1 MLPDLPSKGTT
12 MLRSLLTC
20 CCLCLAWAVGLQSAA
35 SAQALSGPAPEPEPA
50 VGMNLNGPADW
61 NTELPFVDVFRL
73 SRRWISQR
81 QGAGWGQGPALQL
94 DRHGWVTR
102 LEPECFAETPLCTI
116 QGGHYPS
123 GQYTVLYEGTGRLG
137 FSNPTRVMSE
147 EPGRVVIGVD
157 SSRGGFF
164 LRLLETD
171 PGDYVRNIRVIMPGF
186 EDSYETEP
194 FHPVFLGRWHGMAC
208 FRFMDWME
216 TNGSTISK
224 WTERPTLDDA
234 TFTAK
239 GVPLEVMI
247 DLCNRQ
253 DADAWFCMPHLADDD
268 YVRRFAE
275 MVRDR
280 LEPELKVYVEWSNE
294 TWNGQFAQSRY
305 ACERGQALGFGERP
319 WEAGWRYTAYRS
331 VQIFGIWE
339 DVFGGTERLVRVL
352 PTQAANPY
360 VSERIVE
367 FQDAY
372 AHADALAI
380 APYISFNV
388 PARGDGLTADVVA
401 TWTVDQVLDYLNQQA
416 LPKSIEWI
424 HGQKQ
429 VADKYGLGLIAY
441 EGGQHAVGVGGGENN
456 DALTALLQAA
466 NAHPGMGD
474 IYSQYFDAWVR
485 EGGGLF
491 AYFSSVGSWSKWGSW
506 GIMQYYDDDPAQSA
520 KFTALMEWAA
530 DLGQDVIAPSQ

>member
-1 MLPDLPSKGTT
+1 M
-12 MLRSLLTC
+12 RRELLICAAILIAAT
-20 CCLCLAWAVGLQSAA
+20 AFRAPAQS
-35 SAQALSGPAPEPEPA
+35 QVRPAPAPQPA

-81 QGAGWGQGPALQL
+81 EGAGWGQGPELQL
-94 DRHGWVTR
+94 DEHGWVTR
-102 LEPECFAETPLCTI
+102 LEPGCFAETPLCTI

-123 GQYTVLYEGTGRLG
+123 GEYTVLYEGTGRVG
-137 FSNPTRVMSE
+137 FSNPTRVLSQQ
-147 EPGRVVIGVD
+147 PGRIIIEVD

-171 PGDYVRNIRVIMPGF
+171 PRDYVRDIRVIMPGF
-186 EDSYETEP
+186 ESTYEDEP
-194 FHPVFLGRWHGMAC
+194 FHPVFLERWHGMAC
-208 FRFMDWME
+208 FRFMDWMH
-216 TNGSTISK
+216 TNNSKISK
-224 WTERPTLDDA
+224 WSERPTLHDA
-234 TFTAK
+234 TFTTK
-239 GVPLEVMI
+239 GVPLELMI

-275 MVRDR
+275 MVHAR
-280 LEPELKVYVEWSNE
+280 LEPERKVYVEWSNE
-294 TWNGQFAQSRY
+294 TWNGQFEQSRY
-305 ACERGQALGFGERP
+305 AGERGQARGFGEKP

-331 VQIFGIWE
+331 MQIFSIWE
-339 DVFGGTERLVRVL
+339 EVFGGAERLVRVL

-367 FQDAY
+367 FQDAW
-372 AHADALAI
+372 AQADALAI

-388 PARGDGLTADVVA
+388 PARGEGLTADVVA
-401 TWTVDQVLDYLNQQA
+401 QWTVEQVIEHLGEQA
-416 LPKSIEWI
+416 LPRSIEWI
-424 HGQKQ
+424 RGQKQ
-429 VADKYGLGLIAY
+429 VADKYGLKLIAY
-441 EGGQHAVGVGGGENN
+441 EGGQHAVGTRGGENN
-456 DALTALLQAA
+456 ETLTALLQAA

-474 IYSQYFDAWVR
+474 IYDRYFRAWER

-506 GIMQYYDDDPAQSA
+506 GIMQYYDEDPAQSP
-520 KFTALMEWAA
+520 KFVALMRWARS
-530 DLGQDVIAPSQ
+530 LGQDVTVPGQ